1 MGWMG
6 KDPKISQKNSS
17 MVTFSVGYQSTKKD
31 VIGRYEQ
38 NFINCVCFDK
48 TAQNALLYLKK
59 GDKVFIDGNLNN
71 QQYVDKNGDT
81 RISTTLL
88 VGMFR
93 VLDSKA
99 ERESKAG
106 CNFANSDNGVYG
118 GNSVDSVNAI
128 NGVNSVTG
136 INDGSTIS
144 GCDKASREEIDD
156 LDDEIPF

>member
-1 MGWMG
+1 
-6 KDPKISQKNSS
+6 
-17 MVTFSVGYQSTKKD
+17 MVD
-31 VIGRYEQ
+31 EQ

-106 CNFANSDNGVYG
+106 QNFANSDNGVYG
-118 GNSVDSVNAI
+118 GN
-128 NGVNSVTG
+128 GVTS

-144 GCDKASREEIDD
+144 GRDKASREEIDD